1 MIRIN
6 LIQPPPSEVEA
17 KAKLQEPSALL
28 QRKEFM
34 PIVSLVVC
42 FGIVGLLYW
51 SANRHIDQL
60 NQQLVIEQQEA
71 ARLAGVQAQNR
82 KLEVQLNEIKQHLAV
97 IETLQANRT
106 GPQRLMTLL
115 GDAVNRVNGL
125 YLLSVS
131 TEKGRLTIHGQSDH
145 MNGVADFITALQSIP
160 AFADV
165 QLRQI
170 FEDDQKNGAVS
181 FKFDLDCEYQPV
193 PEAPRASAVVIP
205 ASAPARL
212 PGR

>member
-17 KAKLQEPSALL
+17 KIKLREPSGLL
-28 QRKEFM
+28 QRREFL

-51 SANRHIDQL
+51 SANRHIAQL
-60 NQQLVIEQQEA
+60 NQQLANEQQEA

-82 KLEVQLNEIKQHLAV
+82 KLQSQLNEIKEHLAV
-97 IETLQANRT
+97 IQNLQASRT

-145 MNGVADFITALQSIP
+145 MNGVADFITALQSISS
-160 AFADV
+160 FSDV

-193 PEAPRASAVVIP
+193 SEVSKASAVVIP
-205 ASAPARL
+205 ASAPTRL